1 MSKTSGAGKINTRRR
16 RRENREKRPEEAKHG
31 TKPKHTTAQKKQG
44 NSLLRTVWSA
54 TLTQRAILRFVP
66 KKNKP
71 LFGSFFVRENS
82 IRGDYLYVLLDT

>member
-16 RRENREKRPEEAKHG
+16 RRENRERPEEAKHG
-31 TKPKHTTAQKKQG
+31 TKPKHATAQKKQG

-82 IRGDYLYVLLDT
+82 IRGDYLYVLLVT